1 MALAFLVNG
10 IVPCAIGV
18 GAGTPKLGAFGVGPV
33 EQRVRPFFVVLLK
46 GLRCRERAL
55 SRARGLGKGL
65 VLTFHA
71 PRQNKRKQ
79 ADSSSPQLNALLQVV
94 EVLKMLGC
102 SQDILDMV
110 KSKVD
115 EQTKA
120 QHQVPGEKE
129 RMLHVLKM
137 KLTKA
142 KSHLAHL
149 QSVEK
154 KKEEE
159 YAHARDLAIEQAR
172 YLVEI
177 QNQHDQAFQRV
188 IEGSVVDSATS
199 EGPGLEEI
207 SDDEAQ
213 LQAMSDD
220 DPDLAPKEWAQ
231 PEKATDVAL
240 SPPPPPKFPRVLPA
254 KIECTDAE
262 RAQVQAWDIN
272 SVQAMHNW
280 CQERLAAACQATPEG

>member
-1 MALAFLVNG
+1 
-10 IVPCAIGV
+10 
-18 GAGTPKLGAFGVGPV
+18 
-33 EQRVRPFFVVLLK
+33 
-46 GLRCRERAL
+46 
-55 SRARGLGKGL
+55 
-65 VLTFHA
+65 
-71 PRQNKRKQ
+71 
-79 ADSSSPQLNALLQVV
+79 
-94 EVLKMLGC
+94 MLGC

-137 KLTKA
+137 KLTNA

-188 IEGSVVDSATS
+188 GSATS
-199 EGPGLEEI
+199 EGPGLEEL
-207 SDDEAQ
+207 SEDEAQ

-220 DPDLAPKEWAQ
+220 DPDLA
-231 PEKATDVAL
+231 
-240 SPPPPPKFPRVLPA
+240 PPPKFPRVLPA

-262 RAQVQAWDIN
+262 RAQVQAWDMN

>member
-1 MALAFLVNG
+1 M
-10 IVPCAIGV
+10 
-18 GAGTPKLGAFGVGPV
+18 
-33 EQRVRPFFVVLLK
+33 
-46 GLRCRERAL
+46 
-55 SRARGLGKGL
+55 
-65 VLTFHA
+65 
-71 PRQNKRKQ
+71 
-79 ADSSSPQLNALLQVV
+79 
-94 EVLKMLGC
+94 
-102 SQDILDMV
+102 

-159 YAHARDLAIEQAR
+159 YAHARDLAIEKAR

-188 IEGSVVDSATS
+188 VEGSVIGSATS
-199 EGPGLEEI
+199 GGPGLEEL
-207 SDDEAQ
+207 SEDEA
-213 LQAMSDD
+213 LFQAVSGD

-231 PEKATDVAL
+231 SDDATAVAL
-240 SPPPPPKFPRVLPA
+240 RPPPPPDLPKVLPA

-262 RAQVQAWDIN
+262 RVQVQAWDLN
-272 SVQAMHNW
+272 SVQPMHNW
-280 CQERLAAACQATPEG
+280 CQER

>member
-1 MALAFLVNG
+1 M
-10 IVPCAIGV
+10 
-18 GAGTPKLGAFGVGPV
+18 
-33 EQRVRPFFVVLLK
+33 
-46 GLRCRERAL
+46 
-55 SRARGLGKGL
+55 
-65 VLTFHA
+65 
-71 PRQNKRKQ
+71 
-79 ADSSSPQLNALLQVV
+79 
-94 EVLKMLGC
+94 
-102 SQDILDMV
+102 
-110 KSKVD
+110 D

-120 QHQVPGEKE
+120 QHQVPRDKE

-172 YLVEI
+172 YLVEV

-188 IEGSVVDSATS
+188 MEGSVVDSATS

-231 PEKATDVAL
+231 PVG
-240 SPPPPPKFPRVLPA
+240 FPLGLYLLLEMVGLEVLMLLLVTQLVRVVTRL
-254 KIECTDAE
+254 KE
-262 RAQVQAWDIN
+262 
-272 SVQAMHNW
+272 SV
-280 CQERLAAACQATPEG
+280 